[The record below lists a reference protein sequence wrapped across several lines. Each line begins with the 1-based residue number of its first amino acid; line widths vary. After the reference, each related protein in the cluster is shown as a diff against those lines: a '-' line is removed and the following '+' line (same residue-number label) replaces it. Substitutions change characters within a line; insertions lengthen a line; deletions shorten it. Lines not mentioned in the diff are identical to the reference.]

1 MKVTAVMVL
10 AAGLGTRLRP
20 LTDECPKPLV
30 PIGDRPAIAHVLDR
44 VRVRVRVGVRV
55 GVRESPRVLP
65 VVVNAHRFAEE
76 LSRALSHDRDVR
88 VSHEPELLG
97 TAGGLAHAAARGLL
111 GDGDVLVWNADVLAR
126 LDASALAFAH
136 GTSGADATLVVRP
149 LAADRTGAG
158 NVGLDHD
165 GRIVRLRNES
175 FAPGEVRCGE
185 FLGIHVVGEALRARL
200 PRAGC
205 LVGDVYL
212 PRGHAGANLRSFVT
226 DIDFVD
232 VGTLAAYVEANVGW
246 LREQRIDSFVRT
258 EVPAEVRVGRDV
270 ILPRDVSV
278 TGAGLLERVVVWP
291 GATVNA
297 PLRDAIVTP
306 STIVRVPR

>member
-1 MKVTAVMVL
+1 MVL

-30 PIGDRPAIAHVLDR
+30 PIGDRPAIAHVLDQ
-44 VRVRVRVGVRV
+44 VRVR
-55 GVRESPRVLP
+55 ESSRVLP
-65 VVVNAHRFAEE
+65 VIVNSHHFAQA
-76 LSRALSHDRDVR
+76 LARALSHEPDVR

-97 TAGGLAHAAARGLL
+97 TAGGLAHAAAQGLL

-126 LDASALAFAH
+126 LDASALVAAH
-136 GTSGADATLVVRP
+136 ETSGADATLVVRP

-158 NVGLDHD
+158 NVGLDHE
-165 GRIVRLRNES
+165 GRIVRLRRES
-175 FAPGEVRCGE
+175 FAPGEVRGGE
-185 FLGIHVVGEALRARL
+185 FLGIHVVGEALRAQL

-226 DIDFVD
+226 DIEFVD
-232 VGTLAAYVEANVGW
+232 VGTIAAYVDANVGW
-246 LREQRIDSFVRT
+246 LREKGIDSFVRT
-258 EVPAEVRVGRDV
+258 AVPAEVRVGRDV

-278 TGAGLLERVVVWP
+278 TGTGLLERVVVWP
-291 GATVNA
+291 GATVRA
-297 PLRDAIVTP
+297 PLRDAVVTP
-306 STIVRVPR
+306 STIVRIPS